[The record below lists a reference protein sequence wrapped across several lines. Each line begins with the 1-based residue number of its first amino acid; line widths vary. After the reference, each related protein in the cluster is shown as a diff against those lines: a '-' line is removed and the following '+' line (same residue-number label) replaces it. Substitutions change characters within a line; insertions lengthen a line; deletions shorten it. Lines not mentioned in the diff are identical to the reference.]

1 MLEYN
6 LCKEFPSLTPLS
18 IEKEGFYDIIDL
30 YIDLRGLQIREETE
44 NNKNTKKV
52 NGKRLVRRP
61 ASDNWF

>member
-30 YIDLRGLQIREETE
+30 YTDLRGLQIREETATE
-44 NNKNTKKV
+44 KNTKKIK
-52 NGKRLVRRP
+52 GKRLVRRP

>member
-30 YIDLRGLQIREETE
+30 YTDLRGLQIREETA
-44 NNKNTKKV
+44 TKKIK
-52 NGKRLVRRP
+52 GKRLVRRP

>member
-30 YIDLRGLQIREETE
+30 YIDLRNLQIQQEIE

-61 ASDNWF
+61 AGDDWF

>member
-30 YIDLRGLQIREETE
+30 YIDLRNLQIQQEIE

-61 ASDNWF
+61 AGDSWF

>member
-61 ASDNWF
+61 AGDSWF

>member
-30 YIDLRGLQIREETE
+30 YIDLRRLQIREETTME
-44 NNKNTKKV
+44 KNTKKV
-52 NGKRLVRRP
+52 KGKKLVRRR
-61 ASDNWF
+61 AGDNWF

>member
-30 YIDLRGLQIREETE
+30 YIDLRGLQILEETE
-44 NNKNTKKV
+44 THKNTKKV

-61 ASDNWF
+61 AGDSWF

>member
-30 YIDLRGLQIREETE
+30 YIDLRSLQIREETE
-44 NNKNTKKV
+44 THKNTKKV
-52 NGKRLVRRP
+52 DGKRLVRRP
-61 ASDNWF
+61 AGDSWF

>member
-30 YIDLRGLQIREETE
+30 YIDLRCLQIREETE

-61 ASDNWF
+61 AGDSWF

>member
-44 NNKNTKKV
+44 THKNTKKV

-61 ASDNWF
+61 AGDSWF

>member
-44 NNKNTKKV
+44 THKNTKKI

-61 ASDNWF
+61 AGDSWF